1 MQSQPWDYA
10 SASPSRFALR
20 PLTTGETL
28 DRSFALFRASFPLCV
43 GIGIVPALL
52 TVVQFAV
59 RSIYLKAAHLSP
71 LTPMWSS
78 PGLGLIL
85 SVFSV
90 LSFFAYGWSS
100 ASICW
105 AASRRYLGR
114 SVTIRESFGVVLRH
128 WFRYPALLVLQALQA
143 AWLPILLATA
153 GTFLIPFGGAA
164 GGGTLRAV
172 GGLLMALAGLTIFVA
187 MYLYIR
193 LSVAMPAA
201 VVEDLSPG
209 AALGR
214 SKDLLQTR
222 KGRVFAVL
230 LLIGIFYVVISSFI
244 GFLGLSFLRGHVAL
258 IALQAVGLLVTMLSS
273 LLLQPLLMVALCVVY
288 YDERVRR
295 EGYDLVALME
305 ESVPAVPTYDAM
317 GLPSDPATL

>member
-1 MQSQPWDYA
+1 MQSQPWDHA
-10 SASPSRFALR
+10 SASTSRFALR

-28 DRSFALFRASFPLCV
+28 DRSFALFRASFPLCI

-59 RSIYLKAAHLSP
+59 RSIYVKAAHLSP

-78 PGLGLIL
+78 PGLAVIL

-100 ASICW
+100 AGICW
-105 AASRRYLGR
+105 ACSRRYLGR
-114 SVTIRESFGVVLRH
+114 PVTVRESFEVVLRH
-128 WFRYPALLVLQALQA
+128 WFRYPALLVLQALRA
-143 AWLPILLATA
+143 GWLPILLALTGGLLLA
-153 GTFLIPFGGAA
+153 FGGGA
-164 GGGTLRAV
+164 GGGTLRMV
-172 GGLLMALAGLTIFVA
+172 GGLLMALATFTIFFA
-187 MYLYIR
+187 MYLYVR

-201 VVEDLSPG
+201 VIEDLSP
-209 AALGR
+209 AHALGR

-230 LLIGIFYVVISSFI
+230 LLIGILYVVISSFL
-244 GFLGLSFLRGHVAL
+244 GFLGVAFLRGHMAL
-258 IALQAVGLLVTMLSS
+258 MALQAVGLLVTMLSS

-305 ESVPAVPTYDAM
+305 EPIAAVPMPSAMDVSSDA
-317 GLPSDPATL
+317 ATL